1 MLPEGYEYSRSANL
15 TQYEFYSRGPKGN
28 IRKLI
33 SYSYIGTWDGHNFFN
48 LGFGDYD
55 QSGNQVLDL
64 VITDNKDAYKVLATV
79 AATAV
84 DFFKH
89 QPNCGVIF
97 EGSTSA
103 RTRLY
108 QIKIAEHYHEISK
121 TFDIQGL
128 TEDGKWE
135 NFAKGM
141 RYKGFFVK
149 KK

>member
-1 MLPEGYEYSRSANL
+1 MLPERYEYSRSENL
-15 TQYEFYSRGPKGN
+15 KQYEFYSSGPKGN

-33 SYSYIGTWDGHNFFN
+33 TYSFIGTRDGHRYYN

-55 QSGNQVLDL
+55 QSGNEILDL
-64 VITDNKDAYKVLATV
+64 VVSDNKDADKVLATV

-84 DFFKH
+84 DFFKRH
-89 QPNCGVIF
+89 RNCGIIF

-108 QIKIAEHYHEISK
+108 QMKIAEYYHEISEL
-121 TFDIQGL
+121 FDIQGL
-128 TEDGKWE
+128 TEDGMWSA
-135 NFAKGM
+135 FSKGV

-149 KK
+149 RK